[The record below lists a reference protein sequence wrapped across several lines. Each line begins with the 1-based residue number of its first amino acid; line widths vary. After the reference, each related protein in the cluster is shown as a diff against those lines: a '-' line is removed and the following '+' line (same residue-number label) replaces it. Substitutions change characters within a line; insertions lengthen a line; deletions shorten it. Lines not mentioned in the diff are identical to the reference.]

1 MYSKVNYTIV
11 GFFVVLFT
19 IGMVWFGFWLGK
31 YNQPDEYNT
40 YQTYFSESVS
50 GLAKNSTVMLHGI
63 TVGYVDDITIDK
75 AHIDKTKV
83 ILKIKNDIPITND
96 MRTTLKM
103 MGITGLLNVEIEGG
117 SNKAEILKPNENNPP
132 IIPSKMSWI
141 NETKQM
147 VVTLSSDM
155 KDISNQL
162 KKLLSDSNI
171 EHINS
176 LVSNFDSATIKA
188 NQSFDEINNTIEIFN
203 NAIKDID
210 NNISVALK
218 SFDGIKQDFDTLSK
232 RALPTIDDIQNAT
245 KDFQTAT
252 NKFIKSLDRGD
263 YNIKRT
269 LQPTLIDIQLLSE
282 QVTDLLN
289 TINQNPN
296 ALIFQSRQ
304 LKKGPGE

>member
-31 YNQPDEYNT
+31 YNQPDEYTT
-40 YQTYFSESVS
+40 YETYFSESVS

-83 ILKIKNDIPITND
+83 ILKIKKDIPITKD

-132 IIPSKMSWI
+132 TIPSKMSWI

-218 SFDGIKQDFDTLSK
+218 SFDGIKQDVDTLSK
-232 RALPTIDDIQNAT
+232 RALPAIDDIQNAT